1 MEGERAAGRAVNVGR
16 GEPRTILMVAEAL
29 AEMLGAAIRPFV
41 SECFRD
47 VDIRHCYADIGAAR
61 ELLGWSPERGL
72 SDGLRELV
80 DWAREE

>member
-1 MEGERAAGRAVNVGR
+1 
-16 GEPRTILMVAEAL
+16 
-29 AEMLGAAIRPFV
+29 MLGAAIRPFV